1 MRDTQ
6 KFSKILEG
14 NLYIWKS
21 TISIICFNMNIQ
33 NIIKIILA
41 VLLCLCLADMPYGYY
56 QFIRFISLIAFGYF
70 AFEAYSNQ
78 KQGLMIL
85 FGSLALL
92 FQPLVK
98 ISLGRQ
104 LWNIIDVVVAIIL
117 VVIVIS
123 ENNNLKKK

>member
-1 MRDTQ
+1 M
-6 KFSKILEG
+6 K
-14 NLYIWKS
+14 
-21 TISIICFNMNIQ
+21 IQ
-33 NIIKIILA
+33 NIIKIVLA
-41 VLLCLCLADMPYGYY
+41 ILLCICLADMPYGYY

-70 AFEAYSNQ
+70 AFESYNNQ

-117 VVIVIS
+117 VVMVITDKKS
-123 ENNNLKKK
+123 NNA